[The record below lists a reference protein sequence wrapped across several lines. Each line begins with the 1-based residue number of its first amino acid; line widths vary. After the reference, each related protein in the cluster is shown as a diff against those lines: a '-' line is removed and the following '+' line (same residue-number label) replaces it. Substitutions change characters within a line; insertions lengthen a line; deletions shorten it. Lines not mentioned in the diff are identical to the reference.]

1 LTLLAPLTAACIA
14 AAAHSYQLPSTYMFA
29 ILKAEGGH
37 VGQEVRNTNGTYDLG
52 PFQINSSWGPAIAAY
67 WHITVPQALAHVRD
81 NGCANALIATAILK
95 KYLIESK
102 GDYAKAIGYYHSH
115 TEALASVYR
124 KAVLETV
131 ASFGKAGQPMINL
144 PQPKYISPLAAQPHY
159 ISPLGPQPHYIS
171 PLGPGKEENVT
182 GSAGAVPPR

>member
-1 LTLLAPLTAACIA
+1 
-14 AAAHSYQLPSTYMFA
+14 MFA

-37 VGQEVRNTNGTYDLG
+37 VGQQVRNTNGTYDLG
-52 PFQINSSWGPAIAAY
+52 PFQINTIWGPAIAGY
-67 WHITVPQALAHVRD
+67 WHIPLAQAIVHVRD

-102 GDYAKAIGYYHSH
+102 GDYAKAVGYYHSH

-124 KAVLETV
+124 TAVLDTV
-131 ASFGKAGQPMINL
+131 ASFGTTGQLTINL
-144 PQPKYISPLAAQPHY
+144 PQPKYLSPLAAQPRY

-171 PLGPGKEENVT
+171 PLGPDKERNVAA
-182 GSAGAVPPR
+182 SASVFPAH